1 MEKRFQ
7 IVTDSSCDLP
17 QALADELD
25 LAVLPLHVLIGE
37 HTYANYLDGR
47 EIGFKEFYDKLR
59 NGERATTSAVNVS
72 EFTAVMEGKLKE
84 GLDILFI
91 GFSSGLSTTYQSGA
105 IACDELRE
113 KYPERKLI
121 AIDSLCAS
129 LGEGLLLYLAAKK
142 QQSGASMDE
151 VADYVRETIPHL
163 CHWFTV
169 NDLMFLKRGGRV
181 DAATAIVGTV
191 LQIKP
196 VMHTDDAGTLKNV
209 TKARGRKAALKA
221 LAQKLADT
229 AINPAEQTVFICHG
243 DCIEDAEYTA
253 EQIRALTPVK
263 DIIINYVG
271 PRHRCPHRP
280 GRDLRLLCRH
290 APVSIQ
296 KFRGSLNISGS
307 RGFLYWCSC
316 EIQAFPANPAKRFD
330 GKEEETDAW
339 LRLAHIANA
348 IQTSPD
354 FQLLRTHELTLRALQ
369 YAPPVMVHKIC
380 KQLRFNICG
389 KNALHSKFTG
399 QCEFAGVL

>member
-47 EIGFKEFYDKLR
+47 EIGFREFYDKLR
-59 NGERATTSAVNVS
+59 DGERATTSAVNVS
-72 EFTAVMEGKLKE
+72 EFTAVMEEKLKA

-129 LGEGLLLYLAAKK
+129 LGEGLLLYLAVKK

-181 DAATAIVGTV
+181 DAATALVGTV

-209 TKARGRKAALKA
+209 TKA

-271 PRHRCPHRP
+271 PVIGAHTGPGVISVFFVGTHR
-280 GRDLRLLCRH
+280 
-290 APVSIQ
+290 
-296 KFRGSLNISGS
+296 
-307 RGFLYWCSC
+307 
-316 EIQAFPANPAKRFD
+316 
-330 GKEEETDAW
+330 
-339 LRLAHIANA
+339 
-348 IQTSPD
+348 
-354 FQLLRTHELTLRALQ
+354 
-369 YAPPVMVHKIC
+369 
-380 KQLRFNICG
+380 
-389 KNALHSKFTG
+389 
-399 QCEFAGVL
+399 